1 VVSFGTLKPGRLGAL
16 PNSEIVMIAE
26 SREAAELFERLF
38 VPDIA
43 RAKHAEPP
51 SRTAE
56 RLRCWLAG
64 KLTFFL

>member
-1 VVSFGTLKPGRLGAL
+1 
-16 PNSEIVMIAE
+16 MIAE
-26 SREAAELFERLF
+26 SREAAELFEERLF

-43 RAKHAEPP
+43 RAKRAESPAG
-51 SRTAE
+51 TAE